1 MKRNITKHLRW
12 QHGTTGGFTLT
23 EVMIAIVVFSI
34 ALLGIAQTLVV
45 VINTNLAARQITS
58 ATVLAQSTIEDIHR
72 LGYMAADTAATT
84 DDYGSMP
91 NFEAYKR
98 VTTVS
103 PDVPAAGM
111 KTATITVSWKAD
123 QRSLSLSTIL
133 TE

>member
-1 MKRNITKHLRW
+1 MKRNTTTHFLL
-12 QHGTTGGFTLT
+12 QHNNERGFTLT

-45 VINTNLAARQITS
+45 VINTNSTARQITN
-58 ATVLAQSTIEDIHR
+58 ATVLAQAAIEDIHR
-72 LGYMAADTAATT
+72 LGYIAADTAATT
-84 DDYGSMP
+84 DAYGSMP

-98 VTTVS
+98 VTTIS
-103 PDVPAAGM
+103 PNVPEVGM